1 MRFRYREYMGGPDP
15 LAEPDP
21 PPEEAVAAARELLV
35 LVASALE
42 ADSASAS
49 RFPETGSA
57 TDPQDPGVDSA
68 TGGGPVAGS
77 ASGPGV
83 LSEEDRRRLSAL
95 EDVLSRYADGDRAA
109 LGRADATALGRLP
122 GLLGGEAGRILAR
135 LDGADHGL
143 SPRELR
149 RLGEVALREAEASRR
164 GRGGPGGAHR
174 GGTAPG
180 GEPTGLSLPRD
191 EDGDRPLDAVATVR
205 EAALRRARPG
215 ERGVALR
222 AEDVRVAWAEPSEA
236 AAVSLL
242 VDLSHSMVTRS
253 LHEAATRTALALH
266 TLVSTRRPQDR
277 LHLVGFGERARELT
291 PASLVAHDW
300 RRVPGTNLHH
310 ALRLARAHLRR
321 HGGLRPQVLVVTDGE
336 PTAHLGEDGD
346 ARFSWPPAPRTVELT
361 FAELDAV
368 LRGGAEVTFFLL
380 ADDPRLRAFQEL
392 VERRRGTRVVH
403 AGAEELGPLVVDRYL
418 R

>member
-1 MRFRYREYMGGPDP
+1 MGGPDP

-21 PPEEAVAAARELLV
+21 PPEEAVAAAHELLA
-35 LVASALE
+35 LVTRVLE
-42 ADSASAS
+42 AGSPPGSE
-49 RFPETGSA
+49 RPE
-57 TDPQDPGVDSA
+57 
-68 TGGGPVAGS
+68 AGS
-77 ASGPGV
+77 ASGARA
-83 LSEEDRRRLSAL
+83 LSEEDRRELSVLGKALARYAGGERSAL
-95 EDVLSRYADGDRAA
+95 G
-109 LGRADATALGRLP
+109 GADATALGRL
-122 GLLGGEAGRILAR
+122 LDRVLGREAGEVLAR

-149 RLGEVALREAEASRR
+149 RLGEVALREAEAFRR
-164 GRGGPGGAHR
+164 RHGGPGGAHR

-180 GEPTGLSLPRD
+180 GEPTGLSLPHGG
-191 EDGDRPLDAVATVR
+191 DGDRPLDAVATVR

-222 AEDVRVAWAEPSEA
+222 AEDVRAAGAEPSEA

-253 LHEAATRTALALH
+253 LHEAATRAALALH

-291 PASLVAHDW
+291 PAALVAHDW

-336 PTAHLGEDGD
+336 PTAHLGGDGD
-346 ARFSWPPAPRTVELT
+346 IRFSWPPAPRTVELT

-368 LRGGAEVTFFLL
+368 LREGAEVTFFLL

-392 VERRRGTRVVH
+392 VERRRGVRVVH
-403 AGAEELGPLVVDRYL
+403 AGAEELGPLVVDRYH
-418 R
+418 RR

>member
-1 MRFRYREYMGGPDP
+1 MRFRYRAYMGGPDP

-21 PPEEAVAAARELLV
+21 PPEEAVAAAHELLA

-42 ADSASAS
+42 
-49 RFPETGSA
+49 T
-57 TDPQDPGVDSA
+57 
-68 TGGGPVAGS
+68 GS
-77 ASGPGV
+77 ASGTEGPQAGSATGPEA
-83 LSEEDRRRLSAL
+83 LAEEDRRALSAL
-95 EDVLSRYADGDRAA
+95 GKALSRYADGDRSA
-109 LGRADATALGRLP
+109 LGEADATALGRL
-122 GLLGGEAGRILAR
+122 LDRVLGREAGKVLAR

-149 RLGEVALREAEASRR
+149 RLGEVALREAEAPRR
-164 GRGGPGGAHR
+164 GRGGRGGAHR
-174 GGTAPG
+174 GGAAPG

-191 EDGDRPLDAVATVR
+191 EEGDRPLDAVATAR

-222 AEDVRVAWAEPSEA
+222 AEDVRVAGVEPSEA

-242 VDLSHSMVTRS
+242 VDLSHSMVARS

-291 PASLVAHDW
+291 PAALVAHDW

-380 ADDPRLRAFQEL
+380 ADDPRLRAFQDL
-392 VERRRGTRVVH
+392 LERRRGVRVVH
-403 AGAEELGPLVVDRYL
+403 AGAEELGPLVVDRYH
-418 R
+418 RR

>member
-1 MRFRYREYMGGPDP
+1 MRFRYRAYMGGPDP

-35 LVASALE
+35 LVTSAL
-42 ADSASAS
+42 
-49 RFPETGSA
+49 ETGSA
-57 TDPQDPGVDSA
+57 ASPKEPEAGSA
-68 TGGGPVAGS
+68 TGPEGS
-77 ASGPGV
+77 ASDSEALGASHATGSGV
-83 LSEEDRRRLSAL
+83 LAEEDRRRLSAL
-95 EDVLSRYADGDRAA
+95 KKVLSRYADGDRAA
-109 LGRADATALGRLP
+109 LGEADVTALGRLLA
-122 GLLGGEAGRILAR
+122 LLGGEAGQALDR
-135 LDGADHGL
+135 LDRADHGL

-149 RLGEVALREAEASRR
+149 RLGEVALREVEASRR
-164 GRGGPGGAHR
+164 GHGGRGGAHR

-180 GEPTGLSLPRD
+180 GEPTGLPLPRD

-222 AEDVRVAWAEPSEA
+222 AEDVRVVGSEPSEA

-253 LHEAATRTALALH
+253 LHEAAIRTALALH

-291 PASLVAHDW
+291 PAALVAHDW

-321 HGGLRPQVLVVTDGE
+321 NGGLRPQVLVVTDGE

-346 ARFSWPPAPRTVELT
+346 TRFSWPPAPRTVELT

-368 LRGGAEVTFFLL
+368 LREGAEVTFFLL

-392 VERRRGTRVVH
+392 VERRRGARVVH
-403 AGAEELGPLVVDRYL
+403 AGAEELGPLVVDRYHQ